1 MSGFKCKMFRC
12 EWQIV
17 NQPVGQYDEN
27 NGEATVLWS
36 WPTYEEA
43 LADRSNHGYEHEFV
57 KDRWIPNEAGEYE
70 MLEIRYKEVLVSY
83 DKG

>member
-17 NQPVGQYDEN
+17 SQPVGQYGEN
-27 NGEATVLWS
+27 DGSATVLWS

-43 LADRSNHGYEHEFV
+43 LADRHNHGYEHEFV
-57 KDRWIPNEAGEYE
+57 KDRWIPNGAGEYE
-70 MLEIRYKEVLVSY
+70 MLESRYREVLVSY
-83 DKG
+83 DKS